1 MGGRLALIQ
10 KHLQSFS
17 PVYFFTRQSRNRVLT
32 GLHRQDTPYSLLPR
46 SVRPTPSGRQNES
59 EILRILIVD
68 DHEALRAGV
77 RTVLE
82 NHGFEVCGEAD
93 NGQEA
98 MSRALQLRPDLVIL
112 DITMPV
118 LDGFSAAREIHKRL
132 PGVGILLLSM
142 HESASMV
149 NVAKSSGAQGYV
161 AKSEGIAR
169 LLKAV
174 DAIAHHQTF
183 FPN

>member
-1 MGGRLALIQ
+1 
-10 KHLQSFS
+10 
-17 PVYFFTRQSRNRVLT
+17 
-32 GLHRQDTPYSLLPR
+32 
-46 SVRPTPSGRQNES
+46 
-59 EILRILIVD
+59 LRILIVD

-77 RTVLE
+77 RSVLE
-82 NHGFEVCGEAD
+82 SRGIEVCGEAA

-98 MSRALQLRPDLVIL
+98 LAKALQLRPDLIIL

-118 LDGFSAAREIHKRL
+118 LDGFSAAREIHKLL
-132 PGVGILLLSM
+132 PNVGILLLSM

-149 NVAKSSGAQGYV
+149 NVAKSSGARGYV

-169 LLKAV
+169 ILKAV
-174 DAIAHHQTF
+174 DAIGQNKTF

>member
-1 MGGRLALIQ
+1 M
-10 KHLQSFS
+10 K
-17 PVYFFTRQSRNRVLT
+17 
-32 GLHRQDTPYSLLPR
+32 
-46 SVRPTPSGRQNES
+46 
-59 EILRILIVD
+59 ILIVD

-82 NHGFEVCGEAD
+82 AHGLEVCGEAG
-93 NGQEA
+93 NGLE
-98 MSRALQLRPDLVIL
+98 ALQKATELQPDLVIL

-118 LDGFSAAREIHKRL
+118 LDGFSAAREISKRL
-132 PGVGILLLSM
+132 PRTGILLLSM

-149 NVAKSSGAQGYV
+149 NVAKSSGARGYV

-169 LLKAV
+169 ILTAV
-174 DAIAHHQTF
+174 DALAHNKTF

>member
-1 MGGRLALIQ
+1 M
-10 KHLQSFS
+10 K
-17 PVYFFTRQSRNRVLT
+17 V
-32 GLHRQDTPYSLLPR
+32 
-46 SVRPTPSGRQNES
+46 
-59 EILRILIVD
+59 LIVD

-77 RTVLE
+77 RSVLQA
-82 NHGFEVCGEAD
+82 HDIEVCGEAS

-98 MSRALQLRPDLVIL
+98 LAKAVELRPDLVIL

-118 LDGFSAAREIHKRL
+118 MDGFSAAREIHKRL

-149 NVAKSSGAQGYV
+149 NVAKSSGASGYV
-161 AKSEGIAR
+161 AKSEGIGR
-169 LLKAV
+169 IVKAV
-174 DAIAHHQTF
+174 EAIAHKQTF

>member
-1 MGGRLALIQ
+1 L
-10 KHLQSFS
+10 K
-17 PVYFFTRQSRNRVLT
+17 
-32 GLHRQDTPYSLLPR
+32 
-46 SVRPTPSGRQNES
+46 
-59 EILRILIVD
+59 ILIVD

-77 RTVLE
+77 RAVLE
-82 NHGFEVCGEAD
+82 SRGFEVCGEAAD
-93 NGQEA
+93 GQEA
-98 MSRALQLRPDLVIL
+98 LARAQQLRPDLVIL

-149 NVAKSSGAQGYV
+149 NVAKSSGARGYV

-174 DAIAHHQTF
+174 DAIAHNRTF

>member
-1 MGGRLALIQ
+1 
-10 KHLQSFS
+10 
-17 PVYFFTRQSRNRVLT
+17 
-32 GLHRQDTPYSLLPR
+32 
-46 SVRPTPSGRQNES
+46 
-59 EILRILIVD
+59 
-68 DHEALRAGV
+68 V

-82 NHGFEVCGEAD
+82 SRGFEVCGEAA

-98 MSRALQLRPDLVIL
+98 LTRAQQLRPDLVIL

-142 HESASMV
+142 HESTSMV
-149 NVAKSSGAQGYV
+149 NVAKSSGARGYV

-174 DAIAHHQTF
+174 DAIAHNRTF

>member
-1 MGGRLALIQ
+1 
-10 KHLQSFS
+10 
-17 PVYFFTRQSRNRVLT
+17 
-32 GLHRQDTPYSLLPR
+32 
-46 SVRPTPSGRQNES
+46 
-59 EILRILIVD
+59 LRILIVD

-77 RTVLE
+77 RSVLE

-98 MSRALQLRPDLVIL
+98 LTRALQLRPDLVIL

-149 NVAKSSGAQGYV
+149 NVAKSSGARGYV

-174 DAIAHHQTF
+174 DAIAHNLTF

>member
-1 MGGRLALIQ
+1 
-10 KHLQSFS
+10 
-17 PVYFFTRQSRNRVLT
+17 
-32 GLHRQDTPYSLLPR
+32 
-46 SVRPTPSGRQNES
+46 
-59 EILRILIVD
+59 LRILIVD

-77 RTVLE
+77 RSVLE
-82 NHGFEVCGEAD
+82 ARGLEVCGEAAD
-93 NGQEA
+93 GQEA
-98 MSRALQLRPDLVIL
+98 LAKALQLQPDLVIL

-149 NVAKSSGAQGYV
+149 NVAKSSGALGYV

-169 LLKAV
+169 ILKAV
-174 DAIAHHQTF
+174 DAISQHKTF

>member
-1 MGGRLALIQ
+1 MGE
-10 KHLQSFS
+10 
-17 PVYFFTRQSRNRVLT
+17 PVYSTSAKRAANPL
-32 GLHRQDTPYSLLPR
+32 
-46 SVRPTPSGRQNES
+46 GRHTES
-59 EILRILIVD
+59 EDLKILIVD

-82 NHGFEVCGEAD
+82 NHGFEVCGEAAD
-93 NGQEA
+93 GQEA
-98 MSRALQLRPDLVIL
+98 LARAQQLRPDLVIL

-149 NVAKSSGAQGYV
+149 NVAKSSGARGYV

-174 DAIAHHQTF
+174 DAIAHNRTF

>member
-1 MGGRLALIQ
+1 M
-10 KHLQSFS
+10 K
-17 PVYFFTRQSRNRVLT
+17 
-32 GLHRQDTPYSLLPR
+32 
-46 SVRPTPSGRQNES
+46 
-59 EILRILIVD
+59 ILIVD
-68 DHEALRAGV
+68 DHEASRAGV

-82 NHGFEVCGEAD
+82 SRGLEVCGEAAD
-93 NGQEA
+93 GREA
-98 MSRALQLRPDLVIL
+98 LAKALQLRPDLVIL

-118 LDGFSAAREIHKRL
+118 LDGFTAAREISKRL

-149 NVAKSSGAQGYV
+149 NVAKSSGARGYV

-174 DAIAHHQTF
+174 DAIAHNETF

>member
-1 MGGRLALIQ
+1 L
-10 KHLQSFS
+10 K
-17 PVYFFTRQSRNRVLT
+17 
-32 GLHRQDTPYSLLPR
+32 
-46 SVRPTPSGRQNES
+46 
-59 EILRILIVD
+59 ILIVD

-82 NHGFEVCGEAD
+82 SRGFEVCGEAD
-93 NGQEA
+93 NGQDA
-98 MSRALQLRPDLVIL
+98 LAKALQLRPDLVIL

-118 LDGFSAAREIHKRL
+118 LDGFTAAREIHKRL

-149 NVAKSSGAQGYV
+149 NVAKSSGARGYV
-161 AKSEGIAR
+161 AKSEGIAS
-169 LLKAV
+169 LVKAV
-174 DAIAHHQTF
+174 DAIANNRTF

>member
-1 MGGRLALIQ
+1 M
-10 KHLQSFS
+10 K
-17 PVYFFTRQSRNRVLT
+17 
-32 GLHRQDTPYSLLPR
+32 
-46 SVRPTPSGRQNES
+46 
-59 EILRILIVD
+59 ILIVD

-82 NHGFEVCGEAD
+82 NHGFEVCGEAAD
-93 NGQEA
+93 GQEA
-98 MSRALQLRPDLVIL
+98 LSRALQLRPDLVIL

-118 LDGFSAAREIHKRL
+118 LDGFSAAREIHKKL

-149 NVAKSSGAQGYV
+149 NVAKSSGARGYV

-174 DAIAHHQTF
+174 DAIAHNRTF

>member
-1 MGGRLALIQ
+1 VA
-10 KHLQSFS
+10 S
-17 PVYFFTRQSRNRVLT
+17 PVGPKESKSNLRV
-32 GLHRQDTPYSLLPR
+32 
-46 SVRPTPSGRQNES
+46 
-59 EILRILIVD
+59 LIVD

-82 NHGFEVCGEAD
+82 THEIEVCGEAS
-93 NGQEA
+93 NGREA
-98 MSRALQLRPDLVIL
+98 LAKCRELRPDLVIL

-118 LDGFSAAREIHKRL
+118 LDGLSAAREISKQL

-142 HESASMV
+142 HESATMV
-149 NVAKSSGAQGYV
+149 NVAKSSGARGYV
-161 AKSEGIAR
+161 AKSEGIGR

-174 DAIAHHQTF
+174 DAIAHNQTF

>member
-1 MGGRLALIQ
+1 M
-10 KHLQSFS
+10 
-17 PVYFFTRQSRNRVLT
+17 
-32 GLHRQDTPYSLLPR
+32 
-46 SVRPTPSGRQNES
+46 
-59 EILRILIVD
+59 
-68 DHEALRAGV
+68 

-82 NHGFEVCGEAD
+82 SHGFYVCGEAD

-98 MSRALQLRPDLVIL
+98 LSKALQLRPDLVIL

-118 LDGFSAAREIHKRL
+118 LDGFSAAREIHKRF

-149 NVAKSSGAQGYV
+149 NVAKSSGARGYV

-174 DAIAHHQTF
+174 DAIAHNRTF

>member
-1 MGGRLALIQ
+1 
-10 KHLQSFS
+10 
-17 PVYFFTRQSRNRVLT
+17 
-32 GLHRQDTPYSLLPR
+32 
-46 SVRPTPSGRQNES
+46 
-59 EILRILIVD
+59 LRILIVD

-82 NHGFEVCGEAD
+82 ARGLTVCGEAT
-93 NGQEA
+93 NGLEA
-98 MSRALQLRPDLVIL
+98 LEKTSQLRPDLVIL

-118 LDGFSAAREIHKRL
+118 LDGFTAAREITKRL
-132 PGVGILLLSM
+132 PGVDILLLSM

-149 NVAKSSGAQGYV
+149 NVAKSSGARGYV

-169 LLKAV
+169 LLNAV
-174 DAIAHHQTF
+174 DAIAHNKTF

>member
-1 MGGRLALIQ
+1 
-10 KHLQSFS
+10 
-17 PVYFFTRQSRNRVLT
+17 
-32 GLHRQDTPYSLLPR
+32 
-46 SVRPTPSGRQNES
+46 
-59 EILRILIVD
+59 LRILIVD

-77 RTVLE
+77 RSVLE

-149 NVAKSSGAQGYV
+149 NVAKSSGARGYV

-174 DAIAHHQTF
+174 DAIAHNRTF

>member
-1 MGGRLALIQ
+1 L
-10 KHLQSFS
+10 K
-17 PVYFFTRQSRNRVLT
+17 
-32 GLHRQDTPYSLLPR
+32 
-46 SVRPTPSGRQNES
+46 
-59 EILRILIVD
+59 ILIVD

-82 NHGFEVCGEAD
+82 SRGFEVCGEAD

-98 MSRALQLRPDLVIL
+98 LSRALQLRPDLVIL

-149 NVAKSSGAQGYV
+149 NVAKSSGARGYV

-174 DAIAHHQTF
+174 DAIAHNRTF

>member
-1 MGGRLALIQ
+1 M
-10 KHLQSFS
+10 
-17 PVYFFTRQSRNRVLT
+17 
-32 GLHRQDTPYSLLPR
+32 
-46 SVRPTPSGRQNES
+46 
-59 EILRILIVD
+59 RILIVD

-82 NHGFEVCGEAD
+82 ARGLEVCGEAS
-93 NGQEA
+93 NGLEA
-98 MSRALQLRPDLVIL
+98 LEKVSQLRPDLVIL

-118 LDGFSAAREIHKRL
+118 LDGFTAAREIHKRL

-149 NVAKSSGAQGYV
+149 NVAKSSGASGYV

-169 LLKAV
+169 LLRAV
-174 DAIAHHQTF
+174 DAIAHNKTF

>member
-1 MGGRLALIQ
+1 
-10 KHLQSFS
+10 
-17 PVYFFTRQSRNRVLT
+17 
-32 GLHRQDTPYSLLPR
+32 
-46 SVRPTPSGRQNES
+46 
-59 EILRILIVD
+59 LRILIVD

-77 RTVLE
+77 RSVLE

-149 NVAKSSGAQGYV
+149 NVAKSSGARGYV

-174 DAIAHHQTF
+174 DAIAHDRTF

>member
-1 MGGRLALIQ
+1 M
-10 KHLQSFS
+10 
-17 PVYFFTRQSRNRVLT
+17 
-32 GLHRQDTPYSLLPR
+32 
-46 SVRPTPSGRQNES
+46 
-59 EILRILIVD
+59 RILIVD

-82 NHGFEVCGEAD
+82 SHGFEVCGEAD

-98 MSRALQLRPDLVIL
+98 LSKALQLRPDLVIL

-149 NVAKSSGAQGYV
+149 NVAKSSGARGYV

-174 DAIAHHQTF
+174 DAIAHNRTF

>member
-1 MGGRLALIQ
+1 L
-10 KHLQSFS
+10 K
-17 PVYFFTRQSRNRVLT
+17 
-32 GLHRQDTPYSLLPR
+32 
-46 SVRPTPSGRQNES
+46 
-59 EILRILIVD
+59 ILIVD

-82 NHGFEVCGEAD
+82 AHGFEVCGEAD

-98 MSRALQLRPDLVIL
+98 LARALQLRPDLVIL

-149 NVAKSSGAQGYV
+149 NVAKSSGARGYV

-174 DAIAHHQTF
+174 DAIAHNRTF

>member
-1 MGGRLALIQ
+1 MKA
-10 KHLQSFS
+10 K
-17 PVYFFTRQSRNRVLT
+17 
-32 GLHRQDTPYSLLPR
+32 
-46 SVRPTPSGRQNES
+46 
-59 EILRILIVD
+59 ILKILIVD

-82 NHGFEVCGEAD
+82 NHGFEVCGEAAD
-93 NGQEA
+93 GQEA
-98 MSRALQLRPDLVIL
+98 LARAQQLRPDLVIL

-149 NVAKSSGAQGYV
+149 NVAKSSGARGYV

-174 DAIAHHQTF
+174 DAIAHNRTF
-183 FPN
+183 FPT

>member
-1 MGGRLALIQ
+1 
-10 KHLQSFS
+10 
-17 PVYFFTRQSRNRVLT
+17 
-32 GLHRQDTPYSLLPR
+32 
-46 SVRPTPSGRQNES
+46 
-59 EILRILIVD
+59 LRILIVD

-77 RTVLE
+77 RSVLE
-82 NHGFEVCGEAD
+82 SRGLEVCGEAAD
-93 NGQEA
+93 GQEA
-98 MSRALQLRPDLVIL
+98 LAKALQLRPDLVIL

-142 HESASMV
+142 HESASMI
-149 NVAKSSGAQGYV
+149 NIAKSSGARGYV

-169 LLKAV
+169 ILKAV
-174 DAIAHHQTF
+174 DAIAQNRTF

>member
-1 MGGRLALIQ
+1 M
-10 KHLQSFS
+10 
-17 PVYFFTRQSRNRVLT
+17 
-32 GLHRQDTPYSLLPR
+32 
-46 SVRPTPSGRQNES
+46 
-59 EILRILIVD
+59 RILIVD

-77 RTVLE
+77 RSVLE
-82 NHGFEVCGEAD
+82 SRGLEVCGEAAD
-93 NGQEA
+93 GQEA
-98 MSRALQLRPDLVIL
+98 LAKALQLRPDLVIL

-149 NVAKSSGAQGYV
+149 NVAKSSGARGYV

-169 LLKAV
+169 ILKAV
-174 DAIAHHQTF
+174 DAIADNRTF

>member
-1 MGGRLALIQ
+1 MQPPPQG
-10 KHLQSFS
+10 
-17 PVYFFTRQSRNRVLT
+17 SRNRKCTLKV
-32 GLHRQDTPYSLLPR
+32 
-46 SVRPTPSGRQNES
+46 
-59 EILRILIVD
+59 LIVD

-77 RTVLE
+77 RSVLE
-82 NHGFEVCGEAD
+82 ARGIEVCGEAT

-98 MSRALQLRPDLVIL
+98 LAKAIQLRPDLIIL

-118 LDGFSAAREIHKRL
+118 LDGFSAAREISKRL

-149 NVAKSSGAQGYV
+149 NIAKSSGARGYV

-169 LLKAV
+169 LIKAV
-174 DAIAHHQTF
+174 DAVAHNKTF

>member
-1 MGGRLALIQ
+1 
-10 KHLQSFS
+10 
-17 PVYFFTRQSRNRVLT
+17 VCRVMT
-32 GLHRQDTPYSLLPR
+32 GLRNGTVLYSLLPR
-46 SVRPTPSGRQNES
+46 RVQPLTSGLSQRKKAR
-59 EILRILIVD
+59 LRVLVVD

-77 RTVLE
+77 RAVLE
-82 NHGFEVCGEAD
+82 SRGIEVCGEAT

-98 MSRALQLRPDLVIL
+98 LTRALQLRPDLIIL

-149 NVAKSSGAQGYV
+149 NVAKSSGASGYV
-161 AKSEGIAR
+161 AKSEGIGR
-169 LLKAV
+169 ILKAV
-174 DAIAHHQTF
+174 EAISAHKTF

>member
-1 MGGRLALIQ
+1 L
-10 KHLQSFS
+10 K
-17 PVYFFTRQSRNRVLT
+17 
-32 GLHRQDTPYSLLPR
+32 
-46 SVRPTPSGRQNES
+46 
-59 EILRILIVD
+59 ILIVD

-82 NHGFEVCGEAD
+82 SRGFEVCGEAD
-93 NGQEA
+93 NGQDA
-98 MSRALQLRPDLVIL
+98 LAKALQLLPDLVIL

-118 LDGFSAAREIHKRL
+118 LDGFTAAREIHKRL
-132 PGVGILLLSM
+132 PRVGILLLSM

-149 NVAKSSGAQGYV
+149 NVAKSSGARGYV

-174 DAIAHHQTF
+174 DAIAHDRTF

>member
-1 MGGRLALIQ
+1 L
-10 KHLQSFS
+10 K
-17 PVYFFTRQSRNRVLT
+17 
-32 GLHRQDTPYSLLPR
+32 
-46 SVRPTPSGRQNES
+46 
-59 EILRILIVD
+59 ILIVD

-82 NHGFEVCGEAD
+82 NHGFEVCGEAAD
-93 NGQEA
+93 GQEA
-98 MSRALQLRPDLVIL
+98 LSRALQLRPDLVIL

-149 NVAKSSGAQGYV
+149 NVAKSSGARGYV

-174 DAIAHHQTF
+174 DAIAHNRTF

>member
-1 MGGRLALIQ
+1 M
-10 KHLQSFS
+10 
-17 PVYFFTRQSRNRVLT
+17 
-32 GLHRQDTPYSLLPR
+32 
-46 SVRPTPSGRQNES
+46 
-59 EILRILIVD
+59 RILIVD

-77 RTVLE
+77 RSVLE
-82 NHGFEVCGEAD
+82 SRGLEVCGEASD
-93 NGQEA
+93 GQEA
-98 MSRALQLRPDLVIL
+98 LAKALQLRPDLIIL

-118 LDGFSAAREIHKRL
+118 LDGFTAAREIHKLL

-149 NVAKSSGAQGYV
+149 NVAKSSGARGYV

-169 LLKAV
+169 ILKAV
-174 DAIAHHQTF
+174 DAIAHNKTF